1 MWGEIEPCPK
11 PRGDE
16 NNSVTGA
23 QPPNSPS
30 LMTKMWGEIEPCPKP
45 RRRSSEAY
53 ERCSD
58 SPDKQTE
65 KTEINEMFGG
75 IKPWTSCPPE
85 DDQDTQ
91 VKDETGEG
99 CTGFSNLQDEPSS
112 CVNAM
117 IDAVSDS
124 GSPVKSQQLGEPDL
138 TLEERKKVLMNQY
151 RSKPLVFLER
161 YQAHLKPE
169 HTEAFSHL
177 SGDCRVQYYCRE
189 IQKRTS
195 STTVRTRIRN
205 HRYAALRALQK
216 EGQYFSE
223 EQMRVRDP
231 LLYEQYIGQYL
242 SEEEIFERSEESMR
256 NGPKGLADLLIN
268 SYQEKLIQNRL
279 EEEQEREQC
288 AEEESDEEDCDQPR
302 QAEWE
307 PNEDEKAMLRE
318 EFLSQMHQR
327 FLDGKDDFNYSE
339 VDENPD
345 YDNLDILSRDAEE
358 RYFDDDD
365 GDDEEEA
372 MMQ

>member
-11 PRGDE
+11 PQEGESMSSCGTRQTWTDTAH
-16 NNSVTGA
+16 VQKTA
-23 QPPNSPS
+23 V
-30 LMTKMWGEIEPCPKP
+30 WGEIEPCSKP
-45 RRRSSEAY
+45 NSSDNCNEPAAQD
-53 ERCSD
+53 RCPAPETEVKETHNTTNR
-58 SPDKQTE
+58 SPDQKE
-65 KTEINEMFGG
+65 
-75 IKPWTSCPPE
+75 
-85 DDQDTQ
+85 
-91 VKDETGEG
+91 
-99 CTGFSNLQDEPSS
+99 EPSS
-112 CVNAM
+112 GLTSM
-117 IDAVSDS
+117 ITAIAAS

-138 TLEERKKVLMNQY
+138 TLEQKEKVLMDQY
-151 RSKPLVFLER
+151 KSKPLVFLER

-169 HTEAFSHL
+169 HLEAFSHL
-177 SGDCRVQYYCRE
+177 NSDCRAQYYCKE
-189 IQKRTS
+189 IQRRAS
-195 STTVRTRIRN
+195 STADRKRVRN
-205 HRYAALRALQK
+205 HRYAALRTLQN

-242 SEEEIFERSEESMR
+242 SEEEIMQRSEESMR
-256 NGPKGLADLLIN
+256 SGTGGLADLLIN

-288 AEEESDEEDCDQPR
+288 AVEESDEEESDKPR

-307 PNEDEKAMLRE
+307 PNTEEKAMLRE

-345 YDNLDILSRDAEE
+345 YDNLDIVSHDAEE

-365 GDDEEEA
+365 EEEEEEEEE